1 MKQGGAAGIQDS
13 LRAIAKPSVV
23 LVAILALTFC
33 LRLRYFG
40 QYIDADVGNVAY
52 QAWRMAEGEIL
63 IDLEGPG
70 KPPLYP
76 MLYAVFIRFFGP
88 LCPWTQDVWNDFCP
102 RGGACGLL
110 AGKSGL
116 WEEGWSLGRFTLRGF
131 LMRPD
136 NRWWD
141 GELGNG
147 YAPSLYLSYRSF
159 P

>member
-1 MKQGGAAGIQDS
+1 
-13 LRAIAKPSVV
+13 
-23 LVAILALTFC
+23 
-33 LRLRYFG
+33 
-40 QYIDADVGNVAY
+40 
-52 QAWRMAEGEIL
+52 MAEGEIL

-88 LCPWTQDVWNDFCP
+88 SVLGLKMFGTIFVLGAVLAVYWLANQ
-102 RGGACGLL
+102 ACGRKVG
-110 AGKSGL
+110 A
-116 WEEGWSLGRFTLRGF
+116 LGRFTLWGF